1 MKSSPFLDYVRYD
14 VLSESLNITVRAM
27 MGGYVLYS
35 DGKVFAIVDDDTLWF
50 KGSRSTEDWYLERG
64 SKKFSYSKTDKKTK
78 KKKTQSMNYFL
89 VPEKILEDREALDE
103 WVGVALSV

>member
-1 MKSSPFLDYVRYD
+1 MKSTPFLEYVRYD
-14 VLSESLNITVRAM
+14 VLNESLNITVRAM

-35 DGKVFAIVDDDTLWF
+35 NGKVFAIVDDETLWF
-50 KGSRSTEDWYLERG
+50 KGSKGTEAWYIERG
-64 SKKFSYSKTDKKTK
+64 SKKFSYTKTDTKTK

-89 VPEKILEDREALDE
+89 VPEDILEDREVFAE